1 MTKAK
6 RAFNDKADNF
16 GENIRKVAQNGTFN
30 AAERL
35 PSEENSAK
43 IIKD

>member
-16 GENIRKVAQNGTFN
+16 GENIRKVAQNETFSGG
-30 AAERL
+30 ERL
-35 PSEENSAK
+35 PSE
-43 IIKD
+43 